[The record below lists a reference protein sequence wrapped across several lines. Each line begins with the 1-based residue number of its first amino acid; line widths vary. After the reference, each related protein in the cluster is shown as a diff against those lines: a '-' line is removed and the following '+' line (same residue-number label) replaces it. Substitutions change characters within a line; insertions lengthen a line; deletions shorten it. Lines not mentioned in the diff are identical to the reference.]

1 MSRLTRKLIVQIT
14 LTLCVVFTL
23 SFAVNT
29 YLLPKYFLYEKKNK
43 LDELVT
49 ELKQMDFKTLAGN
62 IDAIEDHNQV
72 TIVFSSL
79 SESVDDLNS
88 SLLLQ
93 LNRKGITLSKFW
105 LTEENIVI
113 LREGGRVN
121 KIFDQ
126 AKLKSSFLVNFVTI
140 GNTVF
145 AVGESISHSAET
157 IQIVNRFNAYLWIG
171 MFLLL
176 ILLSVLYTK
185 RIVKPLAA
193 LVKTAEAISNL
204 TFSKTDIRTGDEIE
218 SLARSINQMSDNL
231 KEAHQS
237 LEAKNANLR
246 HFISDISHELKTPL
260 ALIHAYAS
268 GLQDGLDDGTYSAVI
283 RKQSEE
289 MAGLIDRLLELSRL
303 QEETYLFEPVDFK
316 SLLAET
322 TAAYHNAFRQQNI
335 KLHLDMHLTED
346 IWVKADRRK
355 LESVLNNW
363 MTNAMIYTSGD
374 YVNIKV
380 ETKEN
385 ALHFQISNPTNTA
398 NEAEWERVWE
408 PFYVLESSRS
418 KKFSGTGLGLS
429 ITRTILQQ
437 HKASFGLSVQGE
449 IVTFYFVLPI
459 LYGKFPL

>member
-1 MSRLTRKLIVQIT
+1 MSRLARKLIVQIT

-43 LDELVT
+43 LDKLVT
-49 ELKQMDFKTLAGN
+49 ELKRMEFKTLVEY

-79 SESVDDLNS
+79 SESVNDLNS
-88 SLLLQ
+88 DLLVQ
-93 LNRKGITLSKFW
+93 LNRKGIALSKFW
-105 LTEENIVI
+105 LTEESIVI
-113 LREGGRVN
+113 LHEGGRVN
-121 KIFDQ
+121 KLFDQ
-126 AKLKSSFLVNFVTI
+126 AKLKSSFLVNFVTV
-140 GNTVF
+140 GGSVF
-145 AVGESISHSAET
+145 AVGESISHSADT

-176 ILLSVLYTK
+176 VLLSVLYTK
-185 RIVKPLAA
+185 RIVKPLAV
-193 LVKTAEAISNL
+193 LNKTAEAISNL

-237 LEAKNANLR
+237 LEAKNSNLR
-246 HFISDISHELKTPL
+246 QFISDISHELKTPL
-260 ALIHAYAS
+260 ALIHVYAS
-268 GLQDGLDDGTYSAVI
+268 GLQDGLDDGTYPAVI
-283 RKQSEE
+283 RKQSED

-303 QEETYLFEPVDFK
+303 QEESFLFEPVNFK
-316 SLLAET
+316 SLFDET
-322 TAAYHNAFRQQNI
+322 MAAYHNAFRQQNI
-335 KLHLDMHLTED
+335 ELHLDMDVTDD
-346 IWVKADRRK
+346 IWIMTDRRK

-363 MTNAMIYTSGD
+363 MTNAMKYTSGD
-374 YVNIKV
+374 YVKIKI

-398 NEAEWERVWE
+398 KEVEWERIWE
-408 PFYVLESSRS
+408 PFYVLESSRN

-437 HKASFGLSVQGE
+437 HNASFGLSVQDE
-449 IVTFYFVLPI
+449 TVTFYFVLPI
-459 LYGKFPL
+459 LPQ